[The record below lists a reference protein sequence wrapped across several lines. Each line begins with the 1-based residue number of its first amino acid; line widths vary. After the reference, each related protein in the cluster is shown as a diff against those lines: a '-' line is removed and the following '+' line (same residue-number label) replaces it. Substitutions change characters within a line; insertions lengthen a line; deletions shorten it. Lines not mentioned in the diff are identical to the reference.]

1 LNPDLFLGYLRMP
14 NSPVYHLF
22 VYGSL
27 RSGFRSPVY
36 EYISGYFNFI
46 GEARVKGKLFDMG
59 SYPGGVPSNDGTFII
74 GELYSIRDEA
84 EFSWAIGQLD
94 DYEGVNVESDEVQ
107 LYRRELTD
115 VFIKNEI
122 IPAWIYWYNGDVS
135 GKPVIASG
143 DLMEYLGS
151 K

>member
-1 LNPDLFLGYLRMP
+1 MKNPG
-14 NSPVYHLF
+14 VYILF

-27 RSGFRSPVY
+27 RSGFQSPAY
-36 EYISGYFNFI
+36 EYISRYFNLI
-46 GEARVKGKLFDMG
+46 GAAKVKGKLFDMG
-59 SYPGGVPSNDGTFII
+59 SYPAAIPCTDDHFIT
-74 GELYSIRDEA
+74 GELYEIRDES

-94 DYEGVNVESDEVQ
+94 DYEGVNVESDEIQ

-115 VFIKNEI
+115 VFINNEV

-135 GKPVIASG
+135 GRPAIASG
-143 DLMEYLGS
+143 DLMEYLNS